1 MTKFFS
7 SKSIITIITLIFVL
21 ILSLNLSGTLSAQN
35 SNRAFID
42 FLKPYVNTEISSAS
56 QRGNISSYNDI
67 AILKEVGVD
76 YIIVE
81 TKPSQSGP
89 TTTEVISLHS
99 IYSITLGDK
108 PQIRF
113 NR

>member
-1 MTKFFS
+1 MTKFFP
-7 SKSIITIITLIFVL
+7 SKSIIAIITLLIML

-42 FLKPYVNTEISSAS
+42 FLKPYINKEISSSS

-81 TKPSQSGP
+81 IKPASGS
-89 TTTEVISLHS
+89 TSTEVISLHS
-99 IYSITLGDK
+99 IYGITIGDK
-108 PQIRF
+108 PEIRF

>member
-7 SKSIITIITLIFVL
+7 SRSIIAIIALLFVL

-56 QRGNISSYNDI
+56 QRGNSSSYNDI

-81 TKPSQSGP
+81 IKPASGSSS
-89 TTTEVISLHS
+89 TEVISLHS